1 MKRIISLFFALAGTV
16 AAFAQTPA
24 EIVNRMGEEMEKHQK
39 EGLIMTVD
47 VRLPILGSMTTK
59 TYTLGDKICMKA
71 EMLGSE
77 VVTWSDGKTKWTYNS
92 EKNEIEIENED
103 PNKPTEADGDAE
115 MLSGITDGYDV
126 TLQRETAEAWY
137 FVCKKS
143 RTNKDKD
150 APKTMDIVV
159 AKGTYYPVSLK
170 AAISGVMLTMRD
182 FAFGVTEKQVTFDR
196 SAYPDARIVDY
207 R

>member
-1 MKRIISLFFALAGTV
+1 MKKVISLIIVLAGAV